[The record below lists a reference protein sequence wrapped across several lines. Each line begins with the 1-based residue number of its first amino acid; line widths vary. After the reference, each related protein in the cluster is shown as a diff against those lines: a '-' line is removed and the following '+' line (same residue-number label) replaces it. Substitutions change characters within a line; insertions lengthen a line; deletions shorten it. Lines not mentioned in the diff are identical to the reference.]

1 MFIGKIPCPNPDYHF
16 RFYYNEMA
24 CKDAMVLR
32 VYQKYPDNTIVP
44 GMIGKV
50 IFRSKDKVID
60 NAERQAVD
68 MAFIYNQLIA
78 DGHSDL
84 VNYFKNEILNFI
96 R

>member
-16 RFYYNEMA
+16 RLYYNDKA

-32 VYQKYPDNTIVP
+32 VYQKYPDNTIIP

-50 IFRSKDKVID
+50 IFRSKNNVID
-60 NAERQAVD
+60 NVERQAND
-68 MAFIYNQLIA
+68 MAFIYNQLIT
-78 DGHSDL
+78 DGHSNL
-84 VNYFKNEILNFI
+84 VNYFKDEILNFI

>member
-1 MFIGKIPCPNPDYHF
+1 
-16 RFYYNEMA
+16 
-24 CKDAMVLR
+24 MVLR

-78 DGHSDL
+78 DGHSNL
-84 VNYFKNEILNFI
+84 VNYFKDEILNFI

>member
-78 DGHSDL
+78 DGQFNL
-84 VNYFKNEILNFI
+84 VNYFKNEILNFT